1 MSTPTPE
8 RTVKLPKKFGML
20 NAISINMS
28 NMVGTGPFITVPAIL
43 ATMGGPQS
51 LVCWFIGAIIAIAD
65 GLVFAELGTT
75 FPSSGGSYNYLRECF
90 GRERLGRLMAWLFVW
105 QFLFSGTLEIAT
117 SNVGMALY
125 CGFLF
130 KGLIA
135 HPWAMR
141 ALAASFSVVAMILL
155 YRKIRDIAR
164 IMLVLWG
171 ALLVTSLWVVV
182 VGFIHLQPK
191 LLFDFPP
198 GAFHMNIAFLLGL
211 GNGTMLVMF
220 NYLGY
225 YNICHLGDEVEAPER
240 VIPRAILWSIVIVMF
255 MDLAISVAFTGALP
269 WREMIQPGTV
279 IYDAVGSVFMQR
291 MAGFW
296 ASQWLTI
303 MVLLTAFAST
313 YSLVLG
319 LFAHSLRRGIRWHVF
334 PLLRQDSPHQR
345 LPSPVFVAGRSAVG
359 HCEPVFPRSD
369 HYWIAS
375 CPNSGHVCRADYR
388 PAVAAQ
394 APPGS
399 ASPLSHVALSVA
411 GFVFDGIVALHL
423 FCAGF

>member
-1 MSTPTPE
+1 
-8 RTVKLPKKFGML
+8 
-20 NAISINMS
+20 
-28 NMVGTGPFITVPAIL
+28 
-43 ATMGGPQS
+43 
-51 LVCWFIGAIIAIAD
+51 
-65 GLVFAELGTT
+65 
-75 FPSSGGSYNYLRECF
+75 
-90 GRERLGRLMAWLFVW
+90 
-105 QFLFSGTLEIAT
+105 
-117 SNVGMALY
+117 
-125 CGFLF
+125 
-130 KGLIA
+130 
-135 HPWAMR
+135 
-141 ALAASFSVVAMILL
+141 
-155 YRKIRDIAR
+155 
-164 IMLVLWG
+164 
-171 ALLVTSLWVVV
+171 
-182 VGFIHLQPK
+182 
-191 LLFDFPP
+191 
-198 GAFHMNIAFLLGL
+198 
-211 GNGTMLVMF
+211 MLVMF

-319 LFAHSLRRGIRWHVF
+319 YSRIPYAAALDGTFFRYFGKTHPTKDFPHRSL
-334 PLLRQDSPHQR
+334 LLVGA
-345 LPSPVFVAGRSAVG
+345 LVG
-359 HCEPVFPRSD
+359 HRQPVFPGAD
-369 HYWIAS
+369 HYGIAS